1 VNTGLN
7 SLLLDANV
15 IIKLHELKIWDKFYS
30 VNKIHVA
37 SSIVRDRRGINEPGE
52 AHCAFLEKGERIDYD
67 LRSDVAEGKI
77 IEVYCD
83 PSEIKRVQ
91 DKLDS
96 LNGPNIQMGE
106 LESITYLVKEEKT
119 DIKFCTADEAAIK
132 ALVLLG
138 IKHKA
143 ISLEKALE
151 QCGLGREFKDHFSK
165 RCLKKWIKNA
175 EIERIYNFN
184 FSADDKKD

>member
-1 VNTGLN
+1 LN

-15 IIKLHELKIWDKFYS
+15 IIKLHELKIWDKFFS
-30 VNKIHVA
+30 VNKVHVP
-37 SSIVRDRRGINEPGE
+37 SSIIRDRRGINEPGE

-77 IEVYCD
+77 IEVHCD
-83 PSEIKRVQ
+83 PFEIKRVQ

-106 LESITYLVKEEKT
+106 LESITYLVKGEKA
-119 DIKFCTADEAAIK
+119 DIKFCTADKSAIK
-132 ALVLLG
+132 SLWFLK
-138 IKHKA
+138 IEKYA
-143 ISLEKALE
+143 ISLETALKK
-151 QCGLGREFKDHFSK
+151 CGLYRELKDQFSEKRFKSWM
-165 RCLKKWIKNA
+165 REA
-175 EIERIYNFN
+175 EIERIYNIN